1 MGDKNDVFEKFD
13 SNSREVMA
21 RTKSFF
27 MRNFPYIMLL
37 GNILFEVLTRLFRI
51 GFTTPFPPDF
61 WSSLF
66 INTLSS
72 TLAFACFVFYAEK
85 KKKDNWKDYLDNC
98 KIWETKSANVRL
110 NMFDK
115 FLTYCKTEYERE
127 CKERKI
133 ALIVNHTQIVLSDW
147 ENKYSKLKP
156 RGVLKLVKTGEL
168 TLSDAIYVIKANKH
182 PRLKPINPL
191 LILAGMKVRDINDAG
206 RSDTSSVKSVVFRPI
221 PVILMSIAGS
231 MFAGQFIGVSD
242 SSVFFNMLY
251 TAGMI
256 CVSALAGHAKGT
268 ANAERH
274 NADIKGRVLFIERF
288 EKTEQ

>member
-51 GFTTPFPPDF
+51 GFTTPFTPDF

>member
-1 MGDKNDVFEKFD
+1 MGDKTDVFEKFD

-51 GFTTPFPPDF
+51 GFTTPFTPDF
-61 WSSLF
+61 WASLF

-98 KIWETKSANVRL
+98 KIWEAKSANVRL

-115 FLTYCKTEYERE
+115 FLTYCKAEYERE
-127 CKERKI
+127 CKERRI

-147 ENKYSKLKP
+147 ENKHSKLKP
-156 RGVLKLVKTGEL
+156 REVLKLVKTGEL
-168 TLSDAIYVIKANKH
+168 TLSDARYVIKANKH

-242 SSVFFNMLY
+242 SSVFFDMLY

>member
-1 MGDKNDVFEKFD
+1 MGDKNDVFERFD

-27 MRNFPYIMLL
+27 MRNFPYLMLL

-51 GFTTPFPPDF
+51 GFTTPFTPDF
-61 WSSLF
+61 WASLF

-110 NMFDK
+110 NLFDK
-115 FLTYCKTEYERE
+115 FLTYCKAEYERE
-127 CKERKI
+127 CKERRI

-147 ENKYSKLKP
+147 EEKYSKLKP
-156 RGVLKLVKTGEL
+156 RAVLKLVKTGEL
-168 TLSDAIYVIKANKH
+168 TLSDAIYVIMANKH

-268 ANAERH
+268 ANAEKH